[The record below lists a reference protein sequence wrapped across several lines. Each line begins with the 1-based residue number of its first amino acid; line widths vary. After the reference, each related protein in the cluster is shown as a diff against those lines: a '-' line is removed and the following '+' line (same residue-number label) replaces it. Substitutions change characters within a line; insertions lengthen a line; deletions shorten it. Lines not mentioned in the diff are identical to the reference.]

1 MLISFNIAIVFLEMF
16 PSEAQVGE
24 ACTRAFSTPFFDS
37 ATSIYWMPTMSGTGL
52 DNAVIG
58 MNKTD
63 KVSALMELT
72 IFVIG
77 KKKTSKK

>member
-1 MLISFNIAIVFLEMF
+1 
-16 PSEAQVGE
+16 
-24 ACTRAFSTPFFDS
+24 
-37 ATSIYWMPTMSGTGL
+37 MPTMSGTGL

-77 KKKTSKK
+77 KKKQAKNRSYLVGFSIHQ